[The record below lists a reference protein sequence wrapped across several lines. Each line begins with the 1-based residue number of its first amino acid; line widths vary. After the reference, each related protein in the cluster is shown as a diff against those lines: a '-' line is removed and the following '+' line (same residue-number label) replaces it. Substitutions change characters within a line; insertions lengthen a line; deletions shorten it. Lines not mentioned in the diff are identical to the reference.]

1 MHRYIFLLVAFS
13 VASFGPAWSQNVSVQ
28 APSNR
33 DTVIE
38 NKSGRTVL
46 LHVFNCGD
54 VARLIARYEKKLG
67 NGKTWRLSRSGACF
81 HVNIWKVGTGFLG
94 ANVMWRTNQQI
105 RGRTS
110 IGGDGKTKV
119 NIRTIGDYR
128 VINKSGQRVK
138 AFVFNEK
145 DAARLIALQASEISN
160 NPDPV
165 QFNLNTNA
173 VKHRVQIQTEDGDV
187 LFDAVVPRRT
197 TLVLKPEACPAGA
210 MVLKDVDKDDPL
222 EGEEYET
229 FTLMSFNADLFPI
242 GSGLVG
248 KAGEADLNGVTLF
261 QRYKSIREVMACYDW
276 KAFQGVWRKLFVGDV
291 HFVRIGRLMFRG
303 KGVGTELGYHHGLA
317 IGHTFEKHE
326 FDDTPSD
333 EIKFNSVGGGT
344 WDATVEKGALSIDKL
359 RQTVTPRSDGTN
371 KVGYQWLFTL
381 YSTDLQVDEA
391 DKGARGQI
399 RLEQMCQLLGRDD
412 CGSAT
417 NKEPY
422 TGRYIIAGTF
432 NMAIG
437 STEFDLV
444 AKDKL
449 KVHTPSNAPDEKRH
463 YLLTG
468 MTDDVEVLELVKGH
482 IVYDDFK
489 TSVSLDQNPAH
500 SISSTP
506 ALFARIRVHY
516 PIVEEEE

>member
-13 VASFGPAWSQNVSVQ
+13 VASFGPAWSQNVTVQ

-33 DTVIE
+33 DTEIE

-54 VARLIARYEKKLG
+54 VARVIARHEKKLG
-67 NGKTWRLSRSGACF
+67 NGEKWRLSRSGACF
-81 HVNIWKVGTGFLG
+81 RVNIWKVGTGFLG
-94 ANVMWRTNQQI
+94 ANVIWQKNQQI

-110 IGGDGKTKV
+110 IGGNGKTRV
-119 NIRTIGDYR
+119 NIRTISDYR

-138 AFVFNEK
+138 AAVFNEK
-145 DAARLIALQASEISN
+145 DAARLIALQAAEISD
-160 NPDPV
+160 NPNPV

-197 TLVLKPEACPAGA
+197 TLVLEPEACPAGA
-210 MVLKDVDKDDPL
+210 MVLKDVDKDDPR

-242 GSGLVG
+242 GSGLRG

-261 QRYKSIREVMACYDW
+261 QRYRSIREVMACYDW
-276 KAFQGVWRKLFVGDV
+276 KAFQGVWRKLFIGDV
-291 HFVRIGRLMFRG
+291 HFVRIDINMFRG
-303 KGVGTELGYHHGLA
+303 LGVGTERGYHHGLA
-317 IGHTFEKHE
+317 IGHSEY
-326 FDDTPSD
+326 DDTSSD
-333 EIKFNSVGGGT
+333 EIKFDSVGGGT
-344 WDATVEKGALSIDKL
+344 WDASVEKGALSVDK
-359 RQTVTPRSDGTN
+359 RHQTGTSSPRSDGTFDVYYRN
-371 KVGYQWLFTL
+371 LFKL

-391 DKGARGQI
+391 GKAARGQI
-399 RLEQMCQLLGRDD
+399 RLEQMCQLLGRVD

-417 NKEPY
+417 NKKPY
-422 TGRYIIAGTF
+422 TERYIITGTF

-449 KVHTPSNAPDEKRH
+449 KVHTPSNDPDEKRH

-482 IVYDDFK
+482 IVYDEFK
-489 TSVSLDQNPAH
+489 TSVLLDQNNPAH